1 MNQPAELSGQRPAP
15 LAEPVGGGRAAAA
28 LVAGAAMWGS
38 IWFPFRLLD
47 AQGVGG
53 LWAMFLAEIVASLVC
68 VAYFRRQLSCLRW
81 SWMLVGIGF
90 FAGLCNVAF
99 IVGLLKG
106 EVMRVTLLMYLSP
119 LWTVMLARWL
129 LGERLNRHGVAVIAL
144 ALAGALVMLWHPEV
158 GAPWP
163 GGPADWLGL
172 LSGVAFATYNVLVRQ
187 AENWP
192 VPVKSLVALAGTVA
206 VAGVLIPFGIEAA
219 PVVWSGSVIALLLAT
234 GVVLFIM
241 APLVQYGLVR
251 MPANRAIVILLSE
264 LVFAALTAWWLAG
277 ETMGLQEWIGGG
289 LIALA
294 GLMSARMETGGPDRP
309 PAVS

>member
-1 MNQPAELSGQRPAP
+1 MNHQAEVSGPPADP
-15 LAEPVGGGRAAAA
+15 LNEVGTRGRAAAA
-28 LVAGAAMWGS
+28 LVLGAAMWGS
-38 IWFPFRLLD
+38 IWYPFRLLD

-53 LWAMFLAEIVASLVC
+53 LWAMFLAEVVATLVC
-68 VAYFRRQLSCLRW
+68 VVFFRRQLSCLRW
-81 SWMLVGIGF
+81 SWVLVGIGF

-129 LGERLNRHGVAVIAL
+129 LGERLNRHGAAVIVL
-144 ALAGALVMLWHPEV
+144 ALAGALVMLWHPGF

-163 GGPADWLGL
+163 SGPADWLGL
-172 LSGVAFATYNVLVRQ
+172 LSGVAFATYNVLVRK

-192 VPVKSLVALAGTVA
+192 VPVKSLVALGGTVV
-206 VAGVLIPFGIEAA
+206 VAGLLLPLGIEAT
-219 PVVWSGSVIALLLAT
+219 PVVWSGSVVTLLLVT
-234 GVVLFIM
+234 GGVLFVM

-277 ETMGLQEWIGGG
+277 ETMGVQEWIGGG

-294 GLMSARMETGGPDRP
+294 AFKSSRME
-309 PAVS
+309 S

>member
-1 MNQPAELSGQRPAP
+1 MNQPAEVSGQAPAP
-15 LAEPVGGGRAAAA
+15 LDEAATRGRAAAA
-28 LVAGAAMWGS
+28 LVIGAAMWGS
-38 IWFPFRLLD
+38 IWYPFRLLD

-53 LWAMFLAEIVASLVC
+53 LWAMFLAEVVATLVC
-68 VAYFRRQLSCLRW
+68 VAVFRRQLSCLRW
-81 SWMLVGIGF
+81 SWVLIGIGF

-129 LGERLNRHGVAVIAL
+129 LGERLNRHGAAVIVL
-144 ALAGALVMLWHPEV
+144 ALAGALVMLWHPDF

-163 GGPADWLGL
+163 NGPADWLGL
-172 LSGVAFATYNVLVRQ
+172 LSGVAFATYNVLVRK
-187 AENWP
+187 AEDWP
-192 VPVKSLVALAGTVA
+192 VPVKSLVALGGTVV
-206 VAGVLIPFGIEAA
+206 VAGLLLPLGIEAT
-219 PVVWSGSVIALLLAT
+219 PVVWSGSVIGLLLVT
-234 GVVLFIM
+234 GGVLFVM

-277 ETMGLQEWIGGG
+277 ETMGVQEWIGGG

-294 GLMSARMETGGPDRP
+294 AFKSSRME
-309 PAVS
+309 S